1 MPASS
6 SLLGIIFG
14 LFSALVWG
22 AGDFAGGYASR
33 KQSQYQVLYLS
44 AFSGLIFMAVT
55 ALIFREP
62 MPSTRGIV
70 FAALGGLSGALGIAM
85 FYRSLAIGNAAVVAP
100 TTAVIGTAVPVLF
113 STFLEGLPSQ
123 FKLAG
128 FILAILGIWLVS
140 TGESDHPAGKNGFS
154 LAVLAGVGFAGWL
167 ILLGNVERGYVFTP
181 LVISRLVALA
191 TGISLVLINRQKFPG
206 LFSNLPALVCGVL
219 DVGGNIFY
227 VLARQ
232 FTRLDVAA
240 VLSSLGPAV
249 TVIITTV
256 VLKEPVS
263 RQQWVGVAAC
273 LASVC
278 LISI

>member
-1 MPASS
+1 MPEITSFF
-6 SLLGIIFG
+6 GIIFG
-14 LFSALVWG
+14 LASALVWG
-22 AGDFAGGYASR
+22 TGDFAGGYASR
-33 KQSQYQVLYLS
+33 KLSQYQVLFLS
-44 AFSGLIFMAVT
+44 AFSGLIFMLIT

-62 MPSTRGIV
+62 LPSTRGMI
-70 FAALGGLSGALGIAM
+70 FAALGGLSGAVGIAM

-123 FKLAG
+123 YKLAG
-128 FILAILGIWLVS
+128 FVLAILGIWLVS
-140 TGESDHPAGKNGFS
+140 TGESDHPAGKNGFG
-154 LAVLAGVGFAGWL
+154 LAVLAGIGFAGWL
-167 ILLGNVERGYVFTP
+167 ILLGNVEKGSVFTP

-191 TGISLVLINRQKFPG
+191 TGIALVLINRQKFPG
-206 LFSNLPALVCGVL
+206 LFSSIPALVCGIL

-263 RQQWVGVAAC
+263 RRQWLGVITC
-273 LASVC
+273 LAAVG
-278 LISI
+278 LITV